1 MRRAPS
7 PIYDAGMIR
16 LSILVI
22 SAGCICSNLGAEPT
36 GVAPARRAGLPR
48 LLRAFFTSR
57 DEGERESLA
66 LAIEK
71 AAHGSVPAVARAI
84 RRTELWSDASP
95 RIERFS
101 VRLPG
106 SRTMSVEC
114 SYPEGYDPALAYPV
128 LLCLPHTGDSPSETL
143 ILARR
148 ALGESIRGFALASP
162 AQLVSASF
170 HLAGNS
176 AGDFAMLLRELRR
189 RIHIDSDRLFLFGS
203 GTGGDAA
210 WLAAIFHPD
219 DLAGAIVLAS
229 YPHVPYAAQTL
240 PFLLRNLRRV
250 PVLTVWAEPRAGDT
264 SLRRLAE
271 VAHNRAIRR
280 IADDAHLAITSRE
293 LPSDRFDAGG
303 FLESDARSILAGRRA
318 AMPTEGSL
326 WFRYPQQGKIAWL
339 KQTRFAGEVWEAP
352 ELSIRPAPGADRDL
366 FITNTVQRKMAYLSG
381 RIEGQTIDIT
391 ARRCR
396 RVELALREDLIDLTR
411 PVTIRCNGK
420 IRYEGLIEPDV
431 ATLLESAHADW
442 DFQRPAVARFSFSIK
457 RQRSR

>member
-1 MRRAPS
+1 MS
-7 PIYDAGMIR
+7 R

-22 SAGCICSNLGAEPT
+22 SAGCIWSNVRAEPPD
-36 GVAPARRAGLPR
+36 VAPARRAGLSR
-48 LLRAFFTSR
+48 LVRAFFTLS
-57 DEGERESLA
+57 DEGKRGSLA
-66 LAIEK
+66 RAIEK
-71 AAHGSVPAVARAI
+71 AASGSVPAVARAI
-84 RRTELWSDASP
+84 RRAELWSDASP
-95 RIERFS
+95 RIERFA

-106 SRTMSVEC
+106 SRTVSIEC
-114 SYPEGYDPALAYPV
+114 SYPEGYDPAFAYPV
-128 LLCLPHTGDSPSETL
+128 LICLPHVGDSPARTL
-143 ILARR
+143 TLVRR

-162 AQLVSASF
+162 ARLASASF

-176 AGDFAMLLRELRR
+176 AGDFTMLLRELRR

-210 WLAAIFHPD
+210 WLAAMFHPD

-271 VAHNRAIRR
+271 VAQNRAIRR
-280 IADDAHLAITSRE
+280 IADDADLPITSLE
-293 LPSDRFDAGG
+293 IASDRLDARG
-303 FLESDARSILAGRRA
+303 FLESDVRAILAGRRA
-318 AMPTEGSL
+318 AIPTEASL

-339 KQTRFAGEVWEAP
+339 RQTRFAGEVWEAP

-366 FITNTVQRKMAYLSG
+366 FITNTLQRKMAYLSG

-411 PVTIRCNGK
+411 PVTVRCNGK

-431 ATLLESAHADW
+431 ATLLESAYADW

-457 RQRSR
+457 RPRSR